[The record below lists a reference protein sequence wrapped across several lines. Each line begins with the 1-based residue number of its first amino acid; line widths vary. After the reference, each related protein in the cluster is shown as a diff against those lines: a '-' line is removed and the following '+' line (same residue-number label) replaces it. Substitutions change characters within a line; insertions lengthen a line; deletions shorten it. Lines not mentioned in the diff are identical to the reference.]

1 MGAAPRRFQRV
12 TISELSVVL
21 PFAVLPLLLY
31 LVSTAFRAAD
41 GNGTL
46 AAVDCFLPDQAAD
59 LSLPQEMAAFGM
71 GLGAVLFL
79 FVSPTFLGML
89 LLRSFP
95 ARRATAH
102 AWSIALNS
110 CALVLAC
117 LLLRNT
123 SGIGRVPFVVAWSAW
138 TLCLAVAAGATGQAR
153 ADAASLWKR
162 YRVGLLFATFSV
174 SLFAFVTAREVLLQ
188 SFNGDGAEI
197 FAIARS
203 LQDHF
208 LPTWEIETTW
218 TWGAVVVNPTLFN
231 AYWTFA
237 LQRLLGENELATRLP
252 YFIYLLGC
260 LLVCFRLQQQS
271 GQRSI
276 AALVCVAI
284 SFWIVAT
291 WYTFLTGY
299 YSYMADLAQPG
310 VPDILFTL
318 FLLLGF
324 DCLYQKDGAG
334 WFAATLLGSLI
345 LYAGPVL
352 FVLTLL
358 AAWIFQPIERSKLLR
373 WGGTGIASL
382 ALIAGLYVA
391 WGWQAGLLAG
401 WWSTLTNEYVTEY
414 FHQHYRVH
422 SGLLYFGYFLIGVGG
437 LSAVSLLRAFRRSAW
452 EKTVAAVTLAYLAI
466 ILVSAGKSLHYFGP
480 LLPLPALLLGM
491 HSAGNAGRPSQ
502 RLLRY
507 SMISLGICLVLC
519 WPRTRPVFTLNRE
532 LGSYTTFQ
540 TDSYETACRWA
551 RMFDRLDYA
560 VLYEIGAVSWTVG
573 PHNWVDYSELAIQ
586 PLEPRPL
593 LVTNEDRP
601 PGYAP
606 QPLIVS
612 PEGVKIFVRDPRVLE
627 WAQSRRPL
635 TAPARF
641 PHLFQKIAPLPRPG
655 LLAVPQDALTQPQKS
670 AVPTAP

>member
-1 MGAAPRRFQRV
+1 M
-12 TISELSVVL
+12 VL

-31 LVSTAFRAAD
+31 LLCAAFRAAD
-41 GNGTL
+41 GSATL
-46 AAVDCFLPDQAAD
+46 AAVDCFLPDQTAELSAA
-59 LSLPQEMAAFGM
+59 QKMAAFGM

-89 LLRSFP
+89 FLRGFP

-102 AWSIALNS
+102 VWSIALNS

-117 LLLRNT
+117 LLLRST
-123 SGIGRVPFVVAWSAW
+123 CGIERVPFVVAWSAW
-138 TLCLAVAAGATGQAR
+138 TLCLAVAAGSTGQAR

-162 YRVGLLFATFSV
+162 YRVGLLFAAFSV
-174 SLFAFVTAREVLLQ
+174 FLFAVVCAQEVLFQ
-188 SFNGDGAEI
+188 CFNGDGAEI
-197 FAIARS
+197 FAITRS

-208 LPTWEIETTW
+208 LPTWEIETTR

-252 YFIYLLGC
+252 YFIYLLGG

-276 AALVCVAI
+276 VALVCVAI

-324 DCLYQKDGAG
+324 DCLYQKDAAG
-334 WFAATLLGSLI
+334 WIAATLLGSLI

-352 FVLTLL
+352 FALTLL

-373 WGGTGIASL
+373 WGTAGIVSL
-382 ALIAGLYVA
+382 TVITGLYVA
-391 WGWQAGLLAG
+391 WGWREGLLAG

-414 FHQHYRVH
+414 FSQHYRVH
-422 SGLLYFGYFLIGVGG
+422 SGLLYFVYFLIGVGG
-437 LSAVSLLRAFRRSAW
+437 LPAICLLRAFRRSAW

-491 HSAGNAGRPSQ
+491 YPAGNAGKPPQ
-502 RLLRY
+502 RLMRL
-507 SMISLGICLVLC
+507 SIVSLGICLALC
-519 WPRTRPVFTLNRE
+519 WPRARPVFTLNRE

-560 VLYEIGAVSWTVG
+560 VLYEIGAVSWTIG
-573 PHNWVDYSELAIQ
+573 PHNWVDYSELETQ

-627 WAQSRRPL
+627 WAKSRRPL
-635 TAPARF
+635 TAPDRF
-641 PHLFQKIAPLPRPG
+641 PHLFQAIAPLPRPG
-655 LLAVPQDALTQPQKS
+655 LLTPQQNSLTPQQ
-670 AVPTAP
+670 AAAAITAP